1 MDKLEEKEQ
10 VLKMLND
17 IDDGQ
22 RTYEYFKLTIGKTM
36 KYCQETGQF
45 YLLDEKEKKWIE
57 RPDLATCYFNNF
69 LMAGEIE
76 DYPDTYPT
84 DEEEGEKIK

>member
-1 MDKLEEKEQ
+1 MDRIKEKER
-10 VLKMLND
+10 VLKMLDD

-22 RTYEYFKLTIGKTM
+22 RTYEYFKLTIGKIM

-57 RPDLATCYFNNF
+57 RPELETCYFNNY
-69 LMAGEIE
+69 LNER
-76 DYPDTYPT
+76 
-84 DEEEGEKIK
+84 KIKDFTDVYPIAEDD